1 MANTY
6 INILLA
12 CTEHLERDFGV
23 SSLKLF
29 GSVARHQEHEDSD
42 VDICVEM
49 EPDMFKRY
57 ALKAYLED
65 MLHKPVDVV
74 RLHKGMNTVL
84 RSEIERD
91 GVAVF

>member
-1 MANTY
+1 MRTATW
-6 INILLA
+6 I
-12 CTEHLERDFGV
+12 
-23 SSLKLF
+23 
-29 GSVARHQEHEDSD
+29 

-74 RLHKGMNTVL
+74 RLHKGMNAVL